1 MAAMPALGL
10 LMRTGLE
17 LRHILV
23 QVEKLPEGT
32 LTAVRSSISGPVR
45 RPIFVFPRKGNMA
58 ECLVIT
64 MDLSVH
70 FLVRFLGNYD
80 SGGVVN
86 VENRE
91 RRRWRLRPVWERSR
105 RWP

>member
-45 RPIFVFPRKGNMA
+45 CPIFVFPRKGNMA

-70 FLVRFLGNYD
+70 FLVRFLGNYMT
-80 SGGVVN
+80 
-86 VENRE
+86 
-91 RRRWRLRPVWERSR
+91 PVGS
-105 RWP
+105 